1 LPKKNGYFTERK
13 IKNAVGPSSKPIA
26 LGNIF
31 EVFSQLENIALILS
45 DFLQQMERLIK
56 LMEINRQISAP
67 QVPDN
72 SSVFVKRIFHSGKA

>member
-1 LPKKNGYFTERK
+1 MGTLQKEK

-45 DFLQQMERLIK
+45 DFLPQMERLIE
-56 LMEINRQISAP
+56 LMEIHSQISPP

-72 SSVFVKRIFHSGKA
+72 SSVFVKRVFHSGKA